1 MRKFYV
7 YEWYVVDIDEVIYVG
22 KGTGNRY
29 KQTNRNKYTIM
40 FKSYKIEERCYFIE
54 KV

>member
-7 YEWYVVDIDEVIYVG
+7 YEWYIVDTNEVIYVG

-29 KQTNRNKYTIM
+29 KQTNRNKM
-40 FKSYKIEERCYFIE
+40 FNDFIARTKVIEV
-54 KV
+54 K